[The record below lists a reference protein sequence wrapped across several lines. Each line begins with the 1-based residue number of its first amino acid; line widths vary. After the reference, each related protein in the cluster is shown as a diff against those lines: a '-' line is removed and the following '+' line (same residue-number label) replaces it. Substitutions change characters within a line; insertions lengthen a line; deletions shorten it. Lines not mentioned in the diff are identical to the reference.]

1 MFSSLLELES
11 DFYGKNE
18 HGQRTDSMKRSLLSL
33 LIGSMAY
40 ASGANAFVVSD
51 IRIDGLQRVSA
62 GTVFNSLP
70 IEVGDDV
77 ESPQVAEAARSLF
90 RTGYFNDIQMG
101 RDGDVL
107 VVSVVER
114 PSISQIKIEG
124 NKAIKTEDLMKGLSS
139 SGLSEGEIFQQATL
153 EAIRLELERQ
163 YVSQGRYGARISADV
178 EALPRNRVKLTINVK
193 EGKVATIRHINVVGN
208 TVFPQEEVQ
217 DLFELKE
224 TGMFSFF
231 GSSDKY
237 SREKLSGDLERLRS
251 YYLDRG
257 YINFN
262 IRSTQVSISPDK
274 QSVFITVNIDEGE
287 KYTINEVNLS
297 GDLIIDEEEARNL
310 VLAKPE
316 QTFSRRIITTT
327 EEILSRRLG
336 NEGYTFANVS
346 GIPTPN
352 HENKTVDLTFF
363 VDPGRR
369 AYVRR
374 INFSG
379 NTKTEDEVLRREM
392 RQMEGA
398 SANTENIEQSKVR
411 LERLGFFRQV
421 DVETPPVPGSSDQID
436 VNYTVEEQPSGSI
449 TASVG
454 YSQSDGL
461 LLGGSISQSN
471 FLGTGNNVSIGLN
484 KSDVSQLYNFSFTDP
499 YYTVDGVSRGF
510 GLNYRKYDY
519 KDSDIS
525 SYAADTWGGDVRFGY
540 PISETES
547 INFSAG
553 VEGTKITTGKDTPK
567 YIREYIKNEGK
578 QFTNVKASLGW
589 SESELNRGLLPT
601 RGYSQS
607 ASLQVTVP
615 GSSVT
620 FYKLNYRAQYFQP
633 LTKSLTARFAGRLGY
648 IGGYGKTN
656 TIPFFEHYYGGGF
669 GSVRGYKDNTLGP
682 KAKEYKGNS
691 FNSIG
696 GDFIFEG
703 TAEILFPLPFVKDQ
717 RSLRT
722 SLFLDFGNVYNSS
735 CGTSDGKAN
744 PDIVDCYKPSFDQL
758 RYSAGVGLT
767 WITPLGPLTFSLA
780 KALNPK
786 GKDEKQVFQFSLGAP
801 F

>member
-1 MFSSLLELES
+1 MRKSRV
-11 DFYGKNE
+11 KNE
-18 HGQRTDSMKRSLLSL
+18 HGLRTDSMKRSLLSL

-62 GTVFNSLP
+62 GTVFNALP

-77 ESPQVAEAARSLF
+77 EARGVADAAKVLF
-90 RTGYFNDIQMG
+90 RTGYFKDIDMG

-114 PSISQIKIEG
+114 PSISEIEFKG
-124 NKAIKTEDLMKGLSS
+124 NKAIKTDDLKRGLAQ
-139 SGLSEGEIFQQATL
+139 SGLEEGEIFQQATL

-163 YVSQGRYGARISADV
+163 YVAQGRYGASITAEV
-178 EALPRNRVKLTINVK
+178 EAQPRNRVKLTINVK

-208 TVFPQEEVQ
+208 TVFPQEDVL

-257 YINFN
+257 YINFA
-262 IRSTQVSISPDK
+262 ISSTQVSISPDK
-274 QSVFITVNIDEGE
+274 QSVYITVNVDEGD
-287 KYTINEVNLS
+287 KYTVKDVRLA
-297 GDLIIDEEEARNL
+297 GDLQIPQEEAEAL
-310 VLAKPE
+310 LLARPE
-316 QTFSRRIITTT
+316 QVFSRKIITTT

-336 NEGYTFANVS
+336 NEGYTFANVT
-346 GIPTPN
+346 GIPTPD
-352 HENKTVDLTFF
+352 HEKKTVDLTFF
-363 VDPGRR
+363 VDPGKR

-379 NTKTEDEVLRREM
+379 NTKTDSEVLRREM

-398 SANTENIEQSKVR
+398 SANTQQIEQSKVR
-411 LERLGFFRQV
+411 LERLGFFKEV
-421 DVETPPVPGSSDQID
+421 NVETPPVPGTSDQID

-454 YSQSDGL
+454 FSQSDGL
-461 LLGGSISQSN
+461 LLGGSISQNN
-471 FLGTGNNVSIGLN
+471 FLGTGNRVSIGLN
-484 KSDVSQLYNFSFTDP
+484 KSDVSQLYNFSFMDP
-499 YYTVDGVSRGF
+499 YFTADGVSRGF
-510 GLNYRKYDY
+510 GLYYRSYDY
-519 KDSDIS
+519 EDSDIS
-525 SYAADTWGGDVRFGY
+525 SYAADTWGADVRFGY
-540 PISETES
+540 PISETQS
-547 INFSAG
+547 ISFSTG
-553 VEGTKITTGKDTPK
+553 VEGTKLQTGRDTPD
-567 YIREYIKNEGK
+567 YILDYIKSEGD
-578 QFTNVKASLGW
+578 QFTNVKATLGW

-607 ASLQVTVP
+607 ASAQVTIP

-620 FYKLNYRAQYFQP
+620 FYKLIYRGQYFQP
-633 LTKSLTARFAGRLGY
+633 ITQSLTGRLSTRVGY
-648 IGGYGKTN
+648 MGSYGDTN
-656 TIPFFEHYYGGGF
+656 DVPFFEHFYAGGF
-669 GSVRGYKDNTLGP
+669 SSVRGYKDNTLGP
-682 KAKEYKGNS
+682 KALRKNSGNDY
-691 FNSIG
+691 NSIG
-696 GDFIFEG
+696 GDFVLEG

-717 RSLRT
+717 RSMRT
-722 SLFLDFGNVYNSS
+722 SLFFDFGNVYDTS
-735 CGTSDGKAN
+735 CSTSADV
-744 PDIVDCYKPSFDQL
+744 VDCTKPDFSEL
-758 RYSAGVGLT
+758 RYSAGLGLT

-780 KALNPK
+780 KALNAK
-786 GKDEKQVFQFSLGAP
+786 GEDETQVFQFSLGTP

>member
-1 MFSSLLELES
+1 MPRVK
-11 DFYGKNE
+11 DE
-18 HGQRTDSMKRSLLSL
+18 HRLRTDSMKRSLLSL

-62 GTVFNSLP
+62 GTVFNALP

-77 ESPQVAEAARSLF
+77 DSGGVADAAKYLF
-90 RTGYFNDIQMG
+90 RTGYFKDIQFG

-114 PSISQIKIEG
+114 PSISEIVIEG
-124 NKAIKTEDLMKGLSS
+124 NKAIKTDDLKQGLSK
-139 SGLSEGEIFQQATL
+139 SGLAEGEIFQQATL

-163 YVSQGRYGARISADV
+163 YVAQGRYGANITAEV
-178 EALPRNRVKLTINVK
+178 EPQPRNRVKLTIKVK

-208 TVFPQEEVQ
+208 TVFPQSDLI

-274 QSVFITVNIDEGE
+274 QSVFVTVNIDEGD
-287 KYTINEVNLS
+287 KYTVSDVKLA
-297 GDLIIDEEEARNL
+297 GDLIIPETEAESL
-310 VLAKPE
+310 LLAKPE
-316 QTFSRRIITTT
+316 QVFSRKVITTT

-336 NEGYTFANVS
+336 NEGYTFANVT
-346 GIPTPN
+346 GVPTPD
-352 HENKTVDLTFF
+352 HENKTVALTFF

-398 SANTENIEQSKVR
+398 SANTQQIEQSKVR
-411 LERLGFFRQV
+411 LERLGFFKEV
-421 DVETPPVPGSSDQID
+421 SVETPPVPGTSDQID
-436 VNYTVEEQPSGSI
+436 VNYSVEEQPSGSI

-461 LLGGSISQSN
+461 LLGGSISQNN
-471 FLGTGNNVSIGLN
+471 FLGTGNRVSIGLN

-510 GLNYRKYDY
+510 SLYQRSYDY
-519 KDSDIS
+519 SDTEIS
-525 SYAADTWGGDVRFGY
+525 NYAADTWGGDVRFGY
-540 PISETES
+540 PISETQS
-547 INFSAG
+547 ISMALG
-553 VEGTKITTGKDTPK
+553 VEGTSIQTGTETPD
-567 YIREYIKNEGK
+567 YILNYLKAEGD
-578 QFTNVKASLGW
+578 QFTNFKATLGW

-601 RGYSQS
+601 RGYSQN
-607 ASLQVTVP
+607 ASLQVTIP
-615 GSSVT
+615 GSTSS
-620 FYKLNYRAQYFQP
+620 FYKLVYRGQYFHPITQ
-633 LTKSLTARFAGRLGY
+633 SLTGRLSTRVGY
-648 IGGYGKTN
+648 IGGYGDTDD
-656 TIPFFEHYYGGGF
+656 IPFFEHFYAGGF
-669 GSVRGYKDNTLGP
+669 GSVRGYKDNSLGP
-682 KAKEYKGNS
+682 KAKEKNGSNY
-691 FNSIG
+691 NSIG
-696 GDFIFEG
+696 GDFVFEG
-703 TAEILFPLPFVKDQ
+703 TAEVLFPLPFVKDQ

-722 SLFLDFGNVYNSS
+722 SLFFDFGNVYDTS
-735 CGTSDGKAN
+735 CPSGDIKDCSG
-744 PDIVDCYKPSFDQL
+744 PDLGEL

-780 KALNPK
+780 QALNAK
-786 GKDEKQVFQFSLGAP
+786 GEDETQVFQFSLGTP

>member
-1 MFSSLLELES
+1 
-11 DFYGKNE
+11 
-18 HGQRTDSMKRSLLSL
+18 MKRSLLSL

-70 IEVGDDV
+70 IEVGDDTQ
-77 ESPQVAEAARSLF
+77 SPEVADAAKSLF
-90 RTGYFNDIQMG
+90 RTGYFKDVQMG

-107 VVSVVER
+107 VVSVIER
-114 PSISQIKIEG
+114 PSISEIKIEG
-124 NKAIKTEDLMKGLSS
+124 NKAIKTEDLKNGLQS

-163 YVSQGRYGARISADV
+163 YVSQGRYGASISAEV
-178 EALPRNRVKLTINVK
+178 EALPRNRVKLTMKVK

-208 TVFPQEEVQ
+208 TVFPQEDVT

-224 TGMFSFF
+224 SGIFSFF

-237 SREKLSGDLERLRS
+237 SREKLAGDLERLRS

-262 IRSTQVSISPDK
+262 IKSTQVSISPDK
-274 QSVFITVNIDEGE
+274 QSVFITVNIDEGD
-287 KYTINEVNLS
+287 KYTINEVKLA
-297 GDLIIDEEEARNL
+297 GDLVIGEEETRAL

-316 QTFSRRIITTT
+316 QTFSRRVITTT
-327 EEILSRRLG
+327 EEILGRRLG

-346 GIPTPN
+346 GIPTPD

-363 VDPGRR
+363 IDPGRR

-374 INFSG
+374 INFAG

-398 SANTENIEQSKVR
+398 SANTRNIEQSKVR

-454 YSQSDGL
+454 YSQSDGI

-471 FLGTGNNVSIGLN
+471 FLGTGNNVSVGLN

-510 GLNYRKYDY
+510 GLYYRSYDY
-519 KDSDIS
+519 DDSDIS
-525 SYAADTWGGDVRFGY
+525 SYAADTWGTDVRFGY
-540 PISETES
+540 PISETQS

-553 VEGTKITTGKDTPK
+553 VEGTKISTGNDTPK
-567 YIREYIKNEGK
+567 YIHDYLDAEGD
-578 QFTNVKASLGW
+578 QFTNFKATLGW

-607 ASLQVTVP
+607 ASAQVTIP
-615 GSSVT
+615 GSTTT

-633 LTKSLTARFAGRLGY
+633 ITKSFTARFAGRLGY
-648 IGGYGKTN
+648 IGGYGSTN
-656 TIPFFEHYYGGGF
+656 DIPFFEHYYGGGF
-669 GSVRGYKDNTLGP
+669 SSVRGFKDNTLGP
-682 KAKEYKGNS
+682 KAKEQNGSSY
-691 FNSIG
+691 NSIG
-696 GDFIFEG
+696 GDLIVEG
-703 TAEILFPLPFVKDQ
+703 TVEILFPLPFVKDQ
-717 RSLRT
+717 RSLR
-722 SLFLDFGNVYNSS
+722 SSVFFDFGNVFDTS
-735 CGTSDGKAN
+735 CPAGDV
-744 PDIVDCYKPSFDQL
+744 VDCYSPNLNQI
-758 RYSAGVGLT
+758 RYSVGLGLT

-780 KALNPK
+780 KALNAE
-786 GKDEKQVFQFSLGAP
+786 GEDETQVFQFSLGAP

>member
-1 MFSSLLELES
+1 
-11 DFYGKNE
+11 
-18 HGQRTDSMKRSLLSL
+18 MKRSLLSL

-77 ESPQVAEAARSLF
+77 LSPQIAEAAKSLF

-114 PSISQIKIEG
+114 PSISEIKIEG
-124 NKAIKTEDLMKGLSS
+124 NKAIKTDDLMNGLRS

-163 YVSQGRYGARISADV
+163 YVSQGRYGASISADV

-208 TVFPQEEVQ
+208 TVFPQDEVQ
-217 DLFELKE
+217 GLFELKE

-251 YYLDRG
+251 HYLDRG

-262 IRSTQVSISPDK
+262 VRSTQVSISPDK

-297 GDLIIDEEEARNL
+297 GDLIIGEEEARNL

-316 QTFSRRIITTT
+316 QTFSRRVITTT

-346 GIPTPN
+346 GIPTPD

-392 RQMEGA
+392 RQMEGG

-461 LLGGSISQSN
+461 LLGGSVSQSN
-471 FLGTGNNVSIGLN
+471 FLGTGNNVSVGLN

-510 GLNYRKYDY
+510 GLYYRTYDY
-519 KDSDIS
+519 DDSDIS
-525 SYAADTWGGDVRFGY
+525 SYAADTWGTDVRFGY
-540 PISETES
+540 PISETQS

-553 VEGTKITTGKDTPK
+553 VEGTKISTGTDTPQ
-567 YIREYIKNEGK
+567 YIRDYIASEGN
-578 QFTNVKASLGW
+578 QFTNVQGTIGW

-607 ASLQVTVP
+607 ASAQVTIP
-615 GSSVT
+615 GSDVT

-633 LTKSLTARFAGRLGY
+633 LTKSLTARFAGRIGY
-648 IGGYGKTN
+648 IGGYGSTDD
-656 TIPFFEHYYGGGF
+656 IPFFEHYYGGGF
-669 GSVRGYKDNTLGP
+669 ASVRGYKDNTLGP
-682 KAKEYKGNS
+682 KAKEYNGS
-691 FNSIG
+691 SYNSIG
-696 GDFIFEG
+696 GDVIFEG
-703 TAEILFPLPFVKDQ
+703 TAEILFPMPFVSDQ
-717 RSLRT
+717 RSMRT
-722 SLFLDFGNVYNSS
+722 SLFLDFGNVFDTSCSGKKSS
-735 CGTSDGKAN
+735 SN
-744 PDIVDCYKPSFDQL
+744 PGVEPFRGDDIVDCYSPDLSQL
-758 RYSAGVGLT
+758 RYSVGLGLT

-780 KALNPK
+780 KALNAE
-786 GKDEKQVFQFSLGAP
+786 GEDETQVFQFSLGAP

>member
-1 MFSSLLELES
+1 
-11 DFYGKNE
+11 
-18 HGQRTDSMKRSLLSL
+18 MKRSLLSL

-77 ESPQVAEAARSLF
+77 LSPQIAEAAKSLF

-107 VVSVVER
+107 VVSVIER
-114 PSISQIKIEG
+114 PSVSEIKIEG
-124 NKAIKTEDLMKGLSS
+124 NKAIKTDDLMNGLRS

-163 YVSQGRYGARISADV
+163 YVSQGRYGASISADV

-208 TVFPQEEVQ
+208 TVFPQDEVLG
-217 DLFELKE
+217 LFELKE

-231 GSSDKY
+231 GSRDKY

-251 YYLDRG
+251 HYLDRG

-316 QTFSRRIITTT
+316 QTFSRRVITTT

-346 GIPTPN
+346 GIPTPD

-398 SANTENIEQSKVR
+398 SANTQNIEQSKVR

-471 FLGTGNNVSIGLN
+471 FLGTGNNVSVGLN

-510 GLNYRKYDY
+510 GLYYRTYDY
-519 KDSDIS
+519 DDSDIS
-525 SYAADTWGGDVRFGY
+525 SYAADTWGTDVRFGY
-540 PISETES
+540 PISETQS
-547 INFSAG
+547 INFSVG
-553 VEGTKITTGKDTPK
+553 VEGTKISTGNDTPR
-567 YIREYIKNEGK
+567 YITDYIEKEGN
-578 QFTNVKASLGW
+578 QFTNVQGTIGW

-607 ASLQVTVP
+607 ASAQVTIP
-615 GSSVT
+615 GSDVT

-633 LTKSLTARFAGRLGY
+633 LTSNLTMRFAGRLGY
-648 IGGYGKTN
+648 IGGYGDTN
-656 TIPFFEHYYGGGF
+656 DIPFFEHYYGGGF
-669 GSVRGYKDNTLGP
+669 ASVRGYKDNTLGP
-682 KAKEYKGNS
+682 KAKERNGNS
-691 FNSIG
+691 YNSIG
-696 GDFIFEG
+696 GDVIFEG
-703 TAEILFPLPFVKDQ
+703 TAEILFPLPFVSDQ
-717 RSLRT
+717 RSMRT
-722 SLFLDFGNVYNSS
+722 SLFLDFGNVYDSS
-735 CGTSDGKAN
+735 CGTSDGKTN
-744 PDIVDCYKPSFDQL
+744 PDIVDCYKPSLDQL
-758 RYSAGVGLT
+758 RYSAGLGLT

-780 KALNPK
+780 RALNAK
-786 GKDEKQVFQFSLGAP
+786 GEDETQVFQFSLGAP